1 MLLNVGFDNAV
12 VIDRI
17 VSIVAVNSTPVKKM
31 IDEAKKNGYLIDATH
46 GKKIR
51 SVIITDSN
59 HYVLS
64 SLQTETLMARF
75 SGKEKNQEKKQ

>member
-17 VSIVAVNSTPVKKM
+17 VSIIAVNSTPVKKM

-59 HYVLS
+59 HYILS
-64 SLQTETLMARF
+64 SLQTETLIARF
-75 SGKEKNQEKKQ
+75 SGKEKNQDKKQ